1 MSNFEKDYNS
11 PASER
16 ADDHQ
21 KYAQD
26 EEKLERNSSGSS
38 VEGNDSP
45 ARNVHGMKWVLVVAS
60 LISATF
66 LWGLDGT
73 ITADMQATF
82 VRDFNSIDK
91 LAYNSVAFF
100 LGAAACV
107 LTWGQIYGQFNVKWV
122 FIVGIVL
129 FEIGSAICGAAPN
142 IDTLIAG
149 RAICGVGGSG
159 MYVGVLT
166 LLSMTTTEKERA
178 LYMGFPGI
186 TWGIGTVLGPIIG
199 GAFAESSATWRW
211 GFYINLCVGGLFAPV
226 YLFLVPS
233 KDPRPHTD
241 VRSRARNIDVLGFAL
256 LAGSTTS
263 LLLAINFGGLTFDWN
278 APSMIALW
286 CVAGVLFIAFCFQQ
300 AFGWLANDVVFPVAM
315 MKNPSVLIIFFNE
328 TCSATCCFLPCY
340 FIPLYFQYVQDE
352 SPLMAGVRLLPFI
365 VFMVAT
371 VMVCGSI
378 VSKFGRWLPWFFYG
392 GAMVLTGGALMY
404 ASDENTSAAKIYGYS
419 ILIGSGTGAYIQM
432 PFNACQ
438 EFVSPTLIP
447 AAVGLITWAQLAAPA
462 ITLSI
467 ANAVFLNGAKEALT
481 QILPSGLKD
490 QALTIVSGV
499 GKDQITRLSQQGR
512 QDVEHAMVE
521 NIAKIYVLIM
531 TSGALTL
538 VLSSVLVLRLRRK
551 DTAQ

>member
-26 EEKLERNSSGSS
+26 EEKLERNSSDSS

-107 LTWGQIYGQFNVKWV
+107 LTWGQIYGQFNAKWV
-122 FIVGIVL
+122 FIVGIIL

-211 GFYINLCVGGLFAPV
+211 G
-226 YLFLVPS
+226 
-233 KDPRPHTD
+233 
-241 VRSRARNIDVLGFAL
+241 VLEG
-256 LAGSTTS
+256 
-263 LLLAINFGGLTFDWN
+263 I
-278 APSMIALW
+278 
-286 CVAGVLFIAFCFQQ
+286 
-300 AFGWLANDVVFPVAM
+300 
-315 MKNPSVLIIFFNE
+315 
-328 TCSATCCFLPCY
+328 
-340 FIPLYFQYVQDE
+340 
-352 SPLMAGVRLLPFI
+352 
-365 VFMVAT
+365 
-371 VMVCGSI
+371 
-378 VSKFGRWLPWFFYG
+378 
-392 GAMVLTGGALMY
+392 
-404 ASDENTSAAKIYGYS
+404 
-419 ILIGSGTGAYIQM
+419 
-432 PFNACQ
+432 
-438 EFVSPTLIP
+438 
-447 AAVGLITWAQLAAPA
+447 
-462 ITLSI
+462 
-467 ANAVFLNGAKEALT
+467 
-481 QILPSGLKD
+481 
-490 QALTIVSGV
+490 
-499 GKDQITRLSQQGR
+499 
-512 QDVEHAMVE
+512 
-521 NIAKIYVLIM
+521 
-531 TSGALTL
+531 
-538 VLSSVLVLRLRRK
+538 
-551 DTAQ
+551 